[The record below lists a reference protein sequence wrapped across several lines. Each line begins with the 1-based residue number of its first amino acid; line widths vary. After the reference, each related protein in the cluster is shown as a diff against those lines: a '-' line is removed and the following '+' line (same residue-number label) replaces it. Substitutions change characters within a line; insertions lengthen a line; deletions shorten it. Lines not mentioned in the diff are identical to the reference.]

1 MEKRNLLT
9 RMVCLIA
16 VYLFTYIIPIVA
28 IHFTWHMSR
37 LVGNFCFS
45 FPQLMFPFNIM
56 FWKNSP
62 IISNNCIVVLIS
74 GFYLVML
81 GLLFSYV
88 TRSAKKFRWIVLLAF
103 CFSILSVIALNFIL
117 MVFGITVETRMP

>member
-1 MEKRNLLT
+1 
-9 RMVCLIA
+9 
-16 VYLFTYIIPIVA
+16 
-28 IHFTWHMSR
+28 
-37 LVGNFCFS
+37 
-45 FPQLMFPFNIM
+45 M